1 LVYEIERPTFTV
13 DGAILQAWVL
23 DLKTRENELCVE
35 IHHSLLPNARYI
47 QSAASNSCS
56 RDSTMTGCTLKP
68 QAKINP
74 SFFKFLLSGGF
85 PQQQQQ
91 REQIL
96 EAS

>member
-1 LVYEIERPTFTV
+1 MYNYPVSSVPLGPTASTRIQQ
-13 DGAILQAWVL
+13 DGRALSHALWNEELPHCHYQ
-23 DLKTRENELCVE
+23 DELC
-35 IHHSLLPNARYI
+35 HPN
-47 QSAASNSCS
+47 Q
-56 RDSTMTGCTLKP
+56 G
-68 QAKINP
+68 AKINP